1 MEILGNC
8 CMRAQR
14 RSCARQPWKPV
25 VGDLL
30 PQTGHC
36 RLAVGRWPAGG
47 GSPSDMGWMIA
58 DSCDGCAHTPEH
70 KLRNTIEGKPS
81 DDTYR
86 TN

>member
-1 MEILGNC
+1 MQLLHACTAPQLCTATVE
-8 CMRAQR
+8 
-14 RSCARQPWKPV
+14 PV

-58 DSCDGCAHTPEH
+58 DSCDGCAQTPEH